1 MNATAKKL
9 LGYLATNALGEL
21 IDKLGDDSVKF
32 LWAKLLA
39 RLNQLAHGEN
49 R

>member
-1 MNATAKKL
+1 MSAKKL
-9 LGYLATNALGEL
+9 LGYLGTSALGDL
-21 IDKLGDDSVKF
+21 IEQLNDDSVRF

-39 RLNQLAHGEN
+39 RLVELRDKGE